1 MQTLLF
7 RRWKYLVTSLL
18 ILAALV
24 ISSLPPKL
32 AGATSSVPI
41 GVYNGPG
48 KVAALNDFGNWLG
61 SPVVYATDYVD
72 YKNGWSTDF
81 NPTWLIGPWGQW
93 VNQATNRKLVLG
105 LPMLENSNYGQFD
118 QGAAGAFD
126 TYFINLSQKMVSNG
140 LGSSVIRLGYEANCD
155 TIGPWQA
162 TDNPTGYIKHFRH
175 IVQIMKSVPGTNFK
189 FDWTVCNGLQNGHV
203 LNSFASFYP
212 GDDVV
217 DIIGMDQY
225 DVKWMDT
232 MVTHEQRWQYNVSRY
247 MGLQD
252 HQNFALS
259 HGKPVS
265 FPEWGLYKPG
275 DSFAGGGDNPYFIDS
290 MINWIEANN
299 TVYQSYFNLN
309 WGGGVLAD
317 FPNGQARFKA
327 RLGQATPTLDTTA
340 PSVSMSAPTASAAIS
355 GTTNINVSATD
366 NVGVAKVE
374 LYIDGILK
382 GSDLTAPY
390 SFTWDTKT
398 VSNGN
403 HILFSKAY
411 DAAGNSTQ
419 STSVTVSINNTFI
432 LPSSTDTTAPVVTLS
447 SPVGGV
453 TTLSQVAV
461 ISSATDN
468 MGIKKMEMYLDG
480 KYKQTYYASSL
491 TYSWGVK
498 RGSHTVTIKA
508 YDTAGNIGQ
517 ASATISKF

>member
-1 MQTLLF
+1 
-7 RRWKYLVTSLL
+7 
-18 ILAALV
+18 
-24 ISSLPPKL
+24 
-32 AGATSSVPI
+32 
-41 GVYNGPG
+41 
-48 KVAALNDFGNWLG
+48 
-61 SPVVYATDYVD
+61 
-72 YKNGWSTDF
+72 
-81 NPTWLIGPWGQW
+81 
-93 VNQATNRKLVLG
+93 
-105 LPMLENSNYGQFD
+105 
-118 QGAAGAFD
+118 
-126 TYFINLSQKMVSNG
+126 
-140 LGSSVIRLGYEANCD
+140 
-155 TIGPWQA
+155 
-162 TDNPTGYIKHFRH
+162 
-175 IVQIMKSVPGTNFK
+175 
-189 FDWTVCNGLQNGHV
+189 
-203 LNSFASFYP
+203 
-212 GDDVV
+212 
-217 DIIGMDQY
+217 
-225 DVKWMDT
+225 
-232 MVTHEQRWQYNVSRY
+232 
-247 MGLQD
+247 
-252 HQNFALS
+252 
-259 HGKPVS
+259 
-265 FPEWGLYKPG
+265 
-275 DSFAGGGDNPYFIDS
+275 
-290 MINWIEANN
+290 
-299 TVYQSYFNLN
+299 
-309 WGGGVLAD
+309 
-317 FPNGQARFKA
+317 
-327 RLGQATPTLDTTA
+327 
-340 PSVSMSAPTASAAIS
+340 MSAPTASAAIS

-498 RGSHTVTIKA
+498 HGSHTVTIKA